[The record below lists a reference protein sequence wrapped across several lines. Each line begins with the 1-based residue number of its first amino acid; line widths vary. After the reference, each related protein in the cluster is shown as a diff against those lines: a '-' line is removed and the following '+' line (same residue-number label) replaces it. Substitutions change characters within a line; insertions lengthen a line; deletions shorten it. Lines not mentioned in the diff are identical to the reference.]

1 LTPAVRDR
9 LITCAALV
17 FGAAPLWVTR
27 QLPVVDL
34 PQHLHLIS
42 VLHRLGDTT
51 TLYPEI
57 FQRRPELTPYLGYYY
72 TVSLLHWLLPLEL
85 ANRLFLTAYVV
96 GLPLSLAALLGS
108 LGRPT
113 WPSLLALPFAYGDSF
128 AWGFINYCSAMPLAL
143 LCCALIVRSLRDP
156 DRRARWA
163 LRHAGALVLVLL
175 FHVQVF
181 AFLAL
186 ALPWL
191 LLMVKAESPDGWWRA
206 RLPALASLAPAVLLF
221 LIWVVLRAGEPT
233 EVVQGAPWKAWG
245 PMLSEQ
251 NVLYNSFAQNQQE
264 LWLKLANALKDGSD
278 RDALWVVVVV
288 AIGAAVLGATFEL
301 ARPTA
306 HTLRSLGAM
315 LGLAAAALVLFFT
328 LPFDIRGYIYYL
340 NTRYA
345 HLAAV
350 ALAGCLPAAH
360 ERLQPYLRWAAAAA
374 VAWFGLTLARGYARF
389 DAESLPL
396 RELSA
401 AAAPRPRV
409 MGLIY
414 DTSSSAVTHPVFLHS
429 ACVVAREGGG
439 LCNFSFALTPHS
451 PLEYRVAP
459 PPTFPSE
466 WHPEKFRWDSM
477 GAAYDHFLIRGAP
490 PESVLG
496 RHAGTELVPVAQ
508 SGGFWLLRR
517 R

>member
-1 LTPAVRDR
+1 VTPAVRDR
-9 LITCAALV
+9 LVYCAALV
-17 FGAAPLWVTR
+17 FGAAPLWATR

-42 VLHRLGDTT
+42 VLHRLGDST

-72 TVSLLHWLLPLEL
+72 AVGLLHWLVPLEL
-85 ANRLFLTAYVV
+85 ANRLFLTGYVI
-96 GLPLSLAALLGS
+96 GLPLSLAALLKS

-128 AWGFINYCSAMPLAL
+128 SWGFINYCSAMPLAFL
-143 LCCALIVRSLRDP
+143 SCALFVRALRDAEH
-156 DRRARWA
+156 RARWA
-163 LRHAGALVLVLL
+163 ARHAGALVLVLL
-175 FHVQVF
+175 FHVQAF

-191 LLMVKAESPDGWWRA
+191 LLMTRVPGGGWRA
-206 RLPALASLAPAVLLF
+206 RLPALLSVVPGVLLF
-221 LIWVVLRAGEPT
+221 LVWVVLRAGEPT

-245 PMLSEQ
+245 PMLS
-251 NVLYNSFAQNQQE
+251 AQNLAYKPFSQNLDE
-264 LWLKLANALKDGSD
+264 LWLMLANALRDGSD
-278 RDALWVVVVV
+278 RDALWVVAVV
-288 AIGAAVLGATFEL
+288 AIGAAILGAAAEL
-301 ARPTA
+301 AKPTA
-306 HTLRSLGAM
+306 EALRSLGAM
-315 LGLAAAALVLFFT
+315 LGLATAALVLFFT

-345 HLAAV
+345 HLAAA
-350 ALAGCLPAAH
+350 ALAACLPAAH

-389 DAESLPL
+389 DDESRPL
-396 RELSA
+396 HQLAA

-414 DTSSSAVTHPVFLHS
+414 DTSSSVVTRPVFLHS
-429 ACVVAREGGG
+429 ACEVARERGG

-451 PLEYRVAP
+451 PLEYRGTP

-466 WHPEKFRWDSM
+466 WHPEQFRWETM
-477 GAAYDHFLIRGAP
+477 GAAYDHFLVRGVP
-490 PESVLG
+490 PERVLG
-496 RHAGTELVPVAQ
+496 ERVGSELSPVGQ

>member
-1 LTPAVRDR
+1 MTPAARDR
-9 LITCAALV
+9 LVSCAALV
-17 FGAAPLWVTR
+17 LGAAPLWVTR

-72 TVSLLHWLLPLEL
+72 TVSLLHWLVPLEL

-96 GLPLSLAALLGS
+96 GLPLSLAALLKA

-128 AWGFINYCSAMPLAL
+128 AWGFINSCSAMPLAL
-143 LCCALIVRSLRDP
+143 LSCAFFVHALQDTEHRT
-156 DRRARWA
+156 RWA
-163 LRHAGALVLVLL
+163 VRHAGALVLVLL
-175 FHVQVF
+175 FHVQAF

-191 LLMVKAESPDGWWRA
+191 LLLTRVQGGWRA
-206 RLPALASLAPAVLLF
+206 RLPALASVVPGVLLF

-245 PMLSEQ
+245 PMLSAQ
-251 NVLYNSFAQNQQE
+251 NLAYKPFAQNLDE
-264 LWLKLANALKDGSD
+264 LWLVLANALRDGSD
-278 RDALWVVVVV
+278 RGALWVVVVV
-288 AIGAAVLGATFEL
+288 ALAAAALGATSEL
-301 ARPTA
+301 ARPTER
-306 HTLRSLGAM
+306 TLRSLGAM

-350 ALAGCLPAAH
+350 ALAGCLPAARA
-360 ERLQPYLRWAAAAA
+360 ELRPYLRWAAAAA

-389 DAESLPL
+389 DAESRPL
-396 RELSA
+396 REVAA

-414 DTSSSAVTHPVFLHS
+414 DTSSQVVTHPVFLHS
-429 ACVVAREGGG
+429 ACVVARAGGG

-451 PLEYRVAP
+451 PLEYRVTP

-466 WHPEKFRWDSM
+466 WHPEQFRWDTM
-477 GAAYDHFLIRGAP
+477 GGAYDHFLLRGLP
-490 PESVLG
+490 PERVLG
-496 RHAGTELVPVAQ
+496 QHVGTELVPVAQ